1 MSEEVRKALQQ
12 VAADWRKHAE
22 RSADILRKA
31 RKNASEEETY
41 IIDDA
46 LTALSRAAGEMLANL
61 PVTK

>member
-1 MSEEVRKALQQ
+1 MSEEVRKVLQQ

-46 LTALSRAAGEMLANL
+46 LTALRRSAGEILANL

>member
-1 MSEEVRKALQQ
+1 MSKETREALQQ
-12 VAADWRKHAE
+12 VAADWRKHVE

-31 RKNASEEETY
+31 LQNASEEDAY

-61 PVTK
+61 PVAE